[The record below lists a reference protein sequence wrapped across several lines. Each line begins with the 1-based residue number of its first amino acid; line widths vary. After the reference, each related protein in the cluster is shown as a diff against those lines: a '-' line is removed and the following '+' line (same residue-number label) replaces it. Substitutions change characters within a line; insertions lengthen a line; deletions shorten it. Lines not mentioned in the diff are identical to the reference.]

1 MRRTLLAGLCLL
13 TVLAPARAQ
22 TADQKKAT
30 VAYIRGLQ
38 QTDGGFAPAVAGGVK
53 SSLRA
58 TSAAA
63 CVLKYFGDT
72 GPARAPA
79 APFIARCFDQES
91 GGFADAPG
99 GKADVVT
106 TAVGLIAL
114 EGYALPIRPYER
126 AAKYLDDHVQGFEQ
140 IRIAAAGFEAIHRRP
155 AKADEW
161 LREIAALRN
170 PDGTYGSGDGKA
182 RATGGAV
189 VAVLRLGGKVPHP
202 EMILKS
208 LDAGQ
213 REDGAWG
220 KEGTRGSD
228 LESSYRVMRAYHMLQ
243 TGPARPAH
251 ADRLRAFIARC
262 RNADGGY
269 GVAGGQKSTLSG
281 TYYAAT
287 ILHWLDAPQ
296 PPDRRK

>member
-1 MRRTLLAGLCLL
+1 VRRTLLAGLCLL

-30 VAYIRGLQ
+30 VAYVRGLQ
-38 QTDGGFAPAVAGGVK
+38 QKDGGFAPAAGQDR

-63 CVLKYFGDT
+63 RVLKYCGDT
-72 GPARAPA
+72 GPAKPA
-79 APFIARCFDQES
+79 APFIARCFEKDS
-91 GGFADAPG
+91 SGFADSPG
-99 GKADVVT
+99 GKPDVVT

-114 EGYALPIRPYER
+114 EGYRMPLRPYER
-126 AAKYLDDHVQGFEQ
+126 AAKYLDDNVKGFEQ
-140 IRIAAAGFEAIHRRP
+140 IRIAAAGFEAIHQRP

-161 LREIAALRN
+161 LREIAKMRN

-189 VAVLRLGGKVPHP
+189 VAVLRLGGKGPHP
-202 EMILKS
+202 DAILKS

-213 REDGAWG
+213 RPDGAWG
-220 KEGTRGSD
+220 KEGAKGSD

-243 TGPARPAH
+243 TGPARPAN

-269 GVAGGQKSTLSG
+269 GVAPGQKSSVSG

-287 ILHWLDAPQ
+287 ILHWMEE
-296 PPDRRK
+296 KG

>member
-1 MRRTLLAGLCLL
+1 MTRTLLAGLCLL

-22 TADQKKAT
+22 TPEQKKAT
-30 VAYIRGLQ
+30 IAYIRGLQ
-38 QTDGGFAPAVAGGVK
+38 QKDGGFAPAAGQDK

-63 CVLKYFGDT
+63 RVLKYFGDAAPLT
-72 GPARAPA
+72 TPAT
-79 APFIARCFDQES
+79 PFIARCFDKDS
-91 GGFADAPG
+91 GGYADSPG
-99 GKADVVT
+99 GKPDVPT

-114 EGYALPIRPYER
+114 EGYLMAIRPYQR
-126 AAKYLDDHVQGFEQ
+126 AAKYLDDQVQGFEQ
-140 IRIAAAGFEAIHRRP
+140 IRIAAAGFEAIHQKP

-170 PDGTYGSGDGKA
+170 PDGSYGKGDGKA

-202 EMILKS
+202 DAILKS

-213 REDGAWG
+213 RADGAWG
-220 KEGTRGSD
+220 KEGAKGSD
-228 LESSYRVMRAYHMLQ
+228 LDTSYRVMRAYHMLQ

-251 ADRLRAFIARC
+251 ADRLLGFIARC

-269 GVAGGQKSTLSG
+269 GVAPGQKSGVSG

-287 ILHWLDAPQ
+287 ILHWMEAH
-296 PPDRRK
+296 

>member
-1 MRRTLLAGLCLL
+1 VRRTLFAGLCLL
-13 TVLAPARAQ
+13 LVLAPARAQ
-22 TADQKKAT
+22 TPEQKKAT
-30 VAYIRGLQ
+30 IAYLRGLQ
-38 QTDGGFAPAVAGGVK
+38 QKDGGFAPAAGHDK

-63 CVLKYFGDT
+63 RVLTYFGDT
-72 GPARAPA
+72 APAATPA
-79 APFIARCFDQES
+79 APFIARCFDKES
-91 GGFADAPG
+91 GGFADSPG
-99 GKADVVT
+99 GKVDVPT

-114 EGYALPIRPYER
+114 PTLRMPVRPHER
-126 AAKYLDDHVQGFEQ
+126 AAKYLDDNVKGFEQ
-140 IRIAAAGFEAIHRRP
+140 IRIAAAGFEAIHQRP

-161 LREIAALRN
+161 LKEIATMRN

-202 EMILKS
+202 DAILKS

-220 KEGTRGSD
+220 KEGAKGSD
-228 LESSYRVMRAYHMLQ
+228 LDTSYRVMRAYHVLQ

-262 RNADGGY
+262 RNEDGGY
-269 GVAGGQKSTLSG
+269 GVAPGQKSSVGG

-287 ILHWLDAPQ
+287 ILHWLEE
-296 PPDRRK
+296 KG

>member
-1 MRRTLLAGLCLL
+1 MKRLLLVGFCVVLVPIAG
-13 TVLAPARAQ
+13 RAQ
-22 TADQKKAT
+22 SPDQKKAT
-30 VAYIRGLQ
+30 VAYLQ
-38 QTDGGFAPAVAGGVK
+38 QLQQKDGGFAPAAGQAK

-58 TSAAA
+58 TSAALRA
-63 CVLKYFGDT
+63 LKYFGGD
-72 GPARAPA
+72 AKDRDA
-79 APFIARCFDQES
+79 AATFVKSCFDKDS
-91 GGFADAPG
+91 GGFADHPG
-99 GKADVVT
+99 GKVDVPT

-114 EGYALPIRPYER
+114 PTLMMPVRPYER
-126 AAKYLDDHVQGFEQ
+126 AAKYLNDNVKDFEQ
-140 IRIAAAGFEAIHRRP
+140 IRIAAAGFEAIHQRP

-161 LREIAALRN
+161 LEEIAAMRN

-189 VAVLRLGGKVPHP
+189 VAVLRLGDKVPHP
-202 EMILKS
+202 DMILKS

-213 REDGAWG
+213 RPDGAWG
-220 KEGTRGSD
+220 KEGAKGSD

-262 RNADGGY
+262 RNDDGGY
-269 GVAGGQKSTLSG
+269 GVAPGQKSSVSG

-287 ILHWLDAPQ
+287 ILHWMEAP
-296 PPDRRK
+296 

>member
-1 MRRTLLAGLCLL
+1 VRRTLLAGLCLL

-22 TADQKKAT
+22 SPDQKKAT
-30 VAYIRGLQ
+30 VAYVRGLRQ
-38 QTDGGFAPAVAGGVK
+38 EDGGYAPAVAGGVT

-63 CVLKYFGDT
+63 RVLKYFGDT
-72 GPARAPA
+72 GPAKPA
-79 APFIARCFDQES
+79 APFIARCFDKDS
-91 GGFADAPG
+91 GGFADSPG
-99 GKADVVT
+99 GKPDVVT

-114 EGYALPIRPYER
+114 EGYAMPARPYER
-126 AAKYLDDHVQGFEQ
+126 AAKYLDDNVKGFEQ
-140 IRIAAAGFEAIHRRP
+140 IRIAAAGFEAIHQRP
-155 AKADEW
+155 AKAEEW
-161 LREIAALRN
+161 LKEIAAMRN

-202 EMILKS
+202 DVILKS

-213 REDGAWG
+213 RADGAWG
-220 KEGTRGSD
+220 KEGAKGSD
-228 LESSYRVMRAYHMLQ
+228 LETSYRVMRAYHMLQ

-262 RNADGGY
+262 RNPDGGY
-269 GVAGGQKSTLSG
+269 GVAPGQKSTISG

-287 ILHWLDAPQ
+287 ILHWMEAP
-296 PPDRRK
+296 